1 MTSPR
6 QRPPRMPDAQNLHEA
21 ALRYLERFAA
31 SAEMVR
37 RVLQRR
43 IDQAVRF
50 ALIEAEDGAAL
61 VTAELARLRTA
72 GLIDDDSFARMKA
85 GSLLR
90 QGRSRRQIQ
99 EKLAAR
105 GIKTD
110 QTQAALADLAQDLET
125 EHPGELDRLA
135 AIRLARKR
143 RFGPWRPGPPDPA
156 RRQKELAALG
166 RAGFAYDLA
175 SQILAGDAEELE
187 AELRG

>member
-1 MTSPR
+1 
-6 QRPPRMPDAQNLHEA
+6 MPTAQNLHEA

-43 IDQAVRF
+43 VDQAVRF
-50 ALIEAEDGAAL
+50 ELIDAEAGTAL
-61 VTAELARLRTA
+61 VAAELERLRRA
-72 GLIDDDSFARMKA
+72 GLIDDEGFARMKA

-105 GIKTD
+105 GIKSE
-110 QTQAALADLAQDLET
+110 QTSAAFAELANDLDAG
-125 EHPGELDRLA
+125 HPGELDRLA

-143 RFGPWRPGPPDPA
+143 RFGPWRPGPADPA
-156 RRQKELAALG
+156 RRQKDLAALG

-175 SQILAGDAEELE
+175 RQIIDGDVAELE
-187 AELRG
+187 AELR